1 MTLHTDTAPL
11 ETGFDEVIETP
22 TPDNNPFPPSDRA
35 YSLDSADVPL
45 EGGTDPTFGT
55 VRWRTLVNG
64 HADDPKDLVFG
75 IAEFEPG
82 GTLLPHR
89 HRQAEVYF
97 GLEGDG
103 IVTIEGVEHRIAPGV
118 VVYVPGEMEHGTV
131 AGPEGL
137 RFAYGFAEQSFAMID
152 YRFSAQQIA

>member
-1 MTLHTDTAPL
+1 MTMHTDAAPF
-11 ETGFDEVIETP
+11 EIDFDETFDAP
-22 TPDNNPFPPSDRA
+22 TPDNSPFAPSDRA

-64 HADDPKDLVFG
+64 HSDDPKDLVFG
-75 IAEFEPG
+75 IAEFEAG

-89 HRQAEVYF
+89 HRQAEIYF

-103 IVTIEGVEHRIAPGV
+103 VVTIEGVAHRIAAGV
-118 VVYVPGEMEHGTV
+118 VIYVPGEVEHGTV
-131 AGPEGL
+131 AGPDGL
-137 RFAYGFAEQSFAMID
+137 KFAYGFAERSFAEID
-152 YRFSAQQIA
+152 YRFSAQMA